1 MLPLE
6 LSSRAKPES
15 NPRRVADDPRLVCC
29 YVMGGRACVGRAETN
44 CNVLDQVTIADLK
57 ALAHFTVFDPRSV
70 VQRQDAPSNELFV
83 ITAGVVSLSKL
94 LPDGRRQVLGFAVP
108 GDFVGL
114 TTSDCNLSTAKALTR
129 VTACQF
135 DQLQFQNLAYE
146 RPALLKRLYEITSRE
161 LIAGQAHMVALGHL
175 TAEERI
181 ACFLLALRIELAN
194 IYGLSDEVLLPM
206 SRRDIADYLGL
217 TIETVSRM
225 FTRFERE
232 GVLKVS
238 GSRVE
243 ILDFARLE
251 ALAAK

>member
-6 LSSRAKPES
+6 LSSRATPEF
-15 NPRRVADDPRLVCC
+15 NPRRVADDPRHVCC

-44 CNVLDQVTIADLK
+44 CIALDQVTIADLK

-70 VQRQDAPSNELFV
+70 MQHQDAPSNELFV

-108 GDFVGL
+108 GDFIGL
-114 TTSDCNLSTAKALTR
+114 TPSDRNLSTAKALTR
-129 VTACQF
+129 VIVCQF
-135 DQLQFQNLAYE
+135 NRLQFQNLAYE
-146 RPALLKRLYEITSRE
+146 RPALLRRLYELTSRE
-161 LIAGQAHMVALGHL
+161 LVAAHEHMVALGHL

-181 ACFLLALRIELAN
+181 ACFLLALRVELAN
-194 IYGLSDEVLLPM
+194 IYGLSDEILLPM
-206 SRRDIADYLGL
+206 SRQDIADYLGL

-232 GVLKVS
+232 GVLNVS
-238 GSRVE
+238 ASRVE
-243 ILDFARLE
+243 VLDFARLE